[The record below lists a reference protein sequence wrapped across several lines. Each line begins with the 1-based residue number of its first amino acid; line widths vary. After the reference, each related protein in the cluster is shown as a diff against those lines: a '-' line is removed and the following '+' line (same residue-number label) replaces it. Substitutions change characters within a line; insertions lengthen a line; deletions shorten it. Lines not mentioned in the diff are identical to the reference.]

1 MGTTNTTS
9 KLQTR
14 VSQRLIAP
22 DATPAP
28 LARAPSAPSPPSP
41 AAAYLATLSAGSH
54 AAQAA
59 ALRALAAILARPGAD
74 PLALPWHQLS
84 YAHVAAL
91 RARLADRYAPAT
103 ANRLLAALRGVL
115 LACRRLGL
123 LSADAHAQLSDVPP
137 VRGQAAPRGR
147 MLARAELAAL
157 LRACAA
163 DGGLRGR
170 RDAAL
175 IALGVAGGLR
185 RAELCAL
192 DLADLIDAD
201 DLVEVRVRRGKGGK
215 ARGVYV
221 AGDAARLARAW
232 RESGAGRPALFVAI
246 SRTGRALDDRRLT
259 PAAVRAILL
268 RRCTDAG
275 IPAANPHDLRRTCIS
290 WLLDAGVDLATAAR
304 VAGHAS
310 VQTTARY
317 DRRGDEALR
326 AAAGRLRLGEE

>member
-1 MGTTNTTS
+1 MRQDRKEVFS
-9 KLQTR
+9 E
-14 VSQRLIAP
+14 VS
-22 DATPAP
+22 PAP
-28 LARAPSAPSPPSP
+28 LARAPSPPSP
-41 AAAYLATLSAGSH
+41 AAVYLATL
-54 AAQAA
+54 AASSQATQAA

-192 DLADLIDAD
+192 DLTDIIDAD
-201 DLVEVRVRRGKGGK
+201 DLIEVRVRRGKGGK

-221 AGDAARLARAW
+221 AGDAATLARAW
-232 RESGAGRPALFVAI
+232 RDVCAQNSAQRALFVAI

-268 RRCTDAG
+268 RRCVEAG

-326 AAAGRLRLGEE
+326 AAAGRLRLGDI